1 MNKFL
6 TPVSKEHFEKKV
18 KIRFNNISD
27 GFNNYN
33 NKTIEGNEEEF
44 ISFIEQAFEINGEE
58 NSYVDFYYN
67 LLQEEDKK
75 RLKDLITEEDRE
87 ILKDFEEG
95 YKEKNIYFRLTKESM
110 ELLIEEL
117 VDAVESTDERDEQFS
132 AVKVI
137 LESNGIVE
145 IED

>member
-1 MNKFL
+1 M
-6 TPVSKEHFEKKV
+6 
-18 KIRFNNISD
+18 D
-27 GFNNYN
+27 
-33 NKTIEGNEEEF
+33 
-44 ISFIEQAFEINGEE
+44 
-58 NSYVDFYYN
+58 
-67 LLQEEDKK
+67 
-75 RLKDLITEEDRE
+75 
-87 ILKDFEEG
+87 
-95 YKEKNIYFRLTKESM
+95 FRLTKESM